1 MTMFSTNSD
10 HAEIEAV
17 IASLNTGDS
26 SAMEPL
32 WLSYSNNMARH
43 AIAVSRHFQLSLMT
57 MLTEEAGFSGL
68 RLSFE
73 PVIAALARRRALIQ
87 QGDTRLYDFRPSEL
101 ANQLGV
107 SKQVCNQTINQL
119 EALDYVQR
127 IADPRDGRARLLCLT
142 NSGFR
147 LALEGQNGIQKVA
160 ADYANL
166 LTVTQ
171 STKAQSQSL
180 TIFIQHLNA
189 LVKGLGL
196 LTSQQALSSS
206 PNDQLLGVLLPQL
219 SHYFSQRLLTLTQ
232 LAGHRSITV
241 AHGQVLALIGLD
253 GGAIQSMANTQN
265 ISKQAISVMA
275 NDLEKLGYLSRS
287 SQITANAKVVL
298 FNFTEQGWQLMA
310 DSMSAISTIEKEF
323 IEILGAQAFKQLQQG
338 FKTLYFGLK
347 LEAELLVNNKP
358 AVNTSPDN
366 LAKLVKQ
373 HYTPEQVSEL
383 IRQLTI

>member
-1 MTMFSTNSD
+1 MFSTNSD
-10 HAEIEAV
+10 HADIEAV

-32 WLSYSNNMARH
+32 WVSYSNNMARH

-147 LALEGQNGIQKVA
+147 LALAVS
-160 ADYANL
+160 Y
-166 LTVTQ
+166 T
-171 STKAQSQSL
+171 
-180 TIFIQHLNA
+180 H
-189 LVKGLGL
+189 
-196 LTSQQALSSS
+196 
-206 PNDQLLGVLLPQL
+206 
-219 SHYFSQRLLTLTQ
+219 LTLPTK
-232 LAGHRSITV
+232 RIV
-241 AHGQVLALIGLD
+241 
-253 GGAIQSMANTQN
+253 
-265 ISKQAISVMA
+265 
-275 NDLEKLGYLSRS
+275 
-287 SQITANAKVVL
+287 
-298 FNFTEQGWQLMA
+298 
-310 DSMSAISTIEKEF
+310 
-323 IEILGAQAFKQLQQG
+323 
-338 FKTLYFGLK
+338 
-347 LEAELLVNNKP
+347 
-358 AVNTSPDN
+358 
-366 LAKLVKQ
+366 
-373 HYTPEQVSEL
+373 
-383 IRQLTI
+383 

>member
-1 MTMFSTNSD
+1 MFSTNSD
-10 HAEIEAV
+10 HIDIEAV
-17 IASLNTGDS
+17 IASLHTGDS

-32 WLSYSNNMARH
+32 WVSYSNNIARH

-87 QGDTRLYDFRPSEL
+87 QCDTKLYDFRPSEL

-107 SKQVCNQTINQL
+107 SKQICNQTINQL
-119 EALDYVQR
+119 ETLDYVHR

-166 LTVTQ
+166 LTATQ
-171 STKAQSQSL
+171 SSKAQSQSL
-180 TIFIQHLNA
+180 MTFIKHLNT

-196 LTSQQALSSS
+196 LAAEHAQLS
-206 PNDQLLGVLLPQL
+206 PNDQMLGVLLPQL

-232 LAGHRSITV
+232 LAGHHSITV

-265 ISKQAISVMA
+265 ISKQAISVTA

-287 SQITANAKVVL
+287 SQITANAKKVL

-310 DSMSAISTIEKEF
+310 DSMSAISTIENEF
-323 IEILGAQAFKQLQQG
+323 IEILGAKAFKQFQQV

-358 AVNTSPDN
+358 GVNTSPNN
-366 LAKLVKQ
+366 LAELVKQ
-373 HYTPEQVSEL
+373 HYSPEQVSEL
-383 IRQLTI
+383 IRQLTK

>member
-1 MTMFSTNSD
+1 MFSANSD
-10 HAEIEAV
+10 HIDIEAV
-17 IASLNTGDS
+17 IASMNTGDS

-32 WLSYSNNMARH
+32 WLSYSNNIARH

-57 MLTEEAGFSGL
+57 ILTEEAGFSGL

-73 PVIAALARRRALIQ
+73 PVIAALARRRRLIQ
-87 QGDTRLYDFRPSEL
+87 QTETKLYDFRPSEL

-119 EALDYVQR
+119 EALDYIHR
-127 IADPRDGRARLLCLT
+127 IADPRDGRARLVCLT
-142 NSGFR
+142 SSGFR
-147 LALEGQNGIQKVA
+147 LALEGRNGIKKVA
-160 ADYANL
+160 TDYANL
-166 LTVTQ
+166 LSFTQ
-171 STKAQSQSL
+171 SSKAQSQSL
-180 TIFIQHLNA
+180 TIFIKHLNT
-189 LVKGLGL
+189 LVKGLDL
-196 LTSQQALSSS
+196 LAAQHAESS

-219 SHYFSQRLLTLTQ
+219 SHYFSQRLLTLTK

-287 SQITANAKVVL
+287 SRITANARMVL

-323 IEILGAQAFKQLQQG
+323 IEILGAKAFKQLQQD

-347 LEAELLVNNKP
+347 LETELAVNNKP
-358 AVNTSPDN
+358 LANTSPDN
-366 LAKLVKQ
+366 LAKLIKH
-373 HYTPEQVSEL
+373 HYSPNQVSEL
-383 IRQLTI
+383 VRQLNI

>member
-1 MTMFSTNSD
+1 MFSTNSD
-10 HAEIEAV
+10 HIDIEAV
-17 IASLNTGDS
+17 IASLHTGDS

-32 WLSYSNNMARH
+32 WVSYSNNIARH

-87 QGDTRLYDFRPSEL
+87 QCDTKLYDFRPSEL

-107 SKQVCNQTINQL
+107 SKQICNQTINQL
-119 EALDYVQR
+119 ETLDYVHR

-171 STKAQSQSL
+171 SSKAQSQSL
-180 TIFIQHLNA
+180 MTFIKHLNT

-196 LTSQQALSSS
+196 LAAEHAQLS
-206 PNDQLLGVLLPQL
+206 PNDQMLGVLLPQL

-232 LAGHRSITV
+232 LAGHHSITV

-265 ISKQAISVMA
+265 ISKQAISVTA

-287 SQITANAKVVL
+287 SQITANAKKVL

-310 DSMSAISTIEKEF
+310 DSMSAISTIENEF
-323 IEILGAQAFKQLQQG
+323 IEILGAKAFKQFQQV

-358 AVNTSPDN
+358 GVNTSPNN
-366 LAKLVKQ
+366 LAELVKQ
-373 HYTPEQVSEL
+373 HYSPEQVSEL
-383 IRQLTI
+383 IRQLTK

>member
-1 MTMFSTNSD
+1 MFSTNSD
-10 HAEIEAV
+10 HIDIEAV
-17 IASLNTGDS
+17 IASLHTGDS

-32 WLSYSNNMARH
+32 WVSYSNNIARH

-87 QGDTRLYDFRPSEL
+87 QCDTKLYDFRPSEL

-107 SKQVCNQTINQL
+107 SKQICNQTINQL
-119 EALDYVQR
+119 ETLDYVHR

-171 STKAQSQSL
+171 SSKVQSQSL
-180 TIFIQHLNA
+180 MTFIKHLNT

-196 LTSQQALSSS
+196 LAAEHAQLS
-206 PNDQLLGVLLPQL
+206 PNDQMLGVLLPQL

-232 LAGHRSITV
+232 LAGHHSITV

-265 ISKQAISVMA
+265 ISKQAISVTA

-287 SQITANAKVVL
+287 SQITANAKKVL

-310 DSMSAISTIEKEF
+310 DSMSAISTIENEF
-323 IEILGAQAFKQLQQG
+323 IEILGAKAFKQFQQV

-358 AVNTSPDN
+358 GVNTSPNN
-366 LAKLVKQ
+366 LAELVKQ
-373 HYTPEQVSEL
+373 HYSPEQVSEL
-383 IRQLTI
+383 IRQLTK